1 MPIGSGS
8 IKRASQSAKEVD
20 TVKPELAAESKAAEA
35 KAGETKAAKAATES
49 KATTEAK
56 ASTETKAD
64 GAKTAAKTAAKPAA
78 KKRTSKAAAAPKTA
92 AAKPVSDSE
101 PAVKAAVLTGANP
114 DIKFYHISDDLPDY
128 LL

>member
-20 TVKPELAAESKAAEA
+20 TVKPELKAETKAAEA
-35 KAGETKAAKAATES
+35 KAGEAKAAKAATES
-49 KATTEAK
+49 KAATEV
-56 ASTETKAD
+56 KAD
-64 GAKTAAKTAAKPAA
+64 GGKTAAKTAAKPAA
-78 KKRTSKAAAAPKTA
+78 KKRTSKAATAPKTA
-92 AAKPVSDSE
+92 PAKPVSDSE

>member
-20 TVKPELAAESKAAEA
+20 TVKPELKAETNAAEA
-35 KAGETKAAKAATES
+35 KAAKAATES
-49 KATTEAK
+49 KAT
-56 ASTETKAD
+56 TETKAD

-78 KKRTSKAAAAPKTA
+78 KKRTSKAPAAPKTA
-92 AAKPVSDSE
+92 PAKPVLDSE
-101 PAVKAAVLTGANP
+101 PAVKAAVLKGANP